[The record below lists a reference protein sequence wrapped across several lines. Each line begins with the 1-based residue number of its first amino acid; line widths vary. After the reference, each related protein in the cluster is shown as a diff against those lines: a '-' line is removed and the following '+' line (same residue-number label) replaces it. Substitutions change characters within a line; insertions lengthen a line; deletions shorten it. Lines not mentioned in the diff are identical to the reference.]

1 MIYLGAVAYALGSL
15 TWSSFLRQ
23 ENFRN
28 SLVPNLISAGL
39 GLLIFVFPYESVV
52 DYKENV
58 NSKMTYD
65 SRRIYFPAEYDRLN
79 PVTKKEGVKEY
90 REFLLRKKEE
100 IDGMGADQKNLFVA
114 QLANLT
120 QNNTYK
126 ANNIKNDF
134 FRNNEVSNAINQIFQ
149 N

>member
-1 MIYLGAVAYALGSL
+1 
-15 TWSSFLRQ
+15 
-23 ENFRN
+23 
-28 SLVPNLISAGL
+28 
-39 GLLIFVFPYESVV
+39 
-52 DYKENV
+52 
-58 NSKMTYD
+58 MTYD

-100 IDGMGADQKNLFVA
+100 IDGMGADQKNIFVA